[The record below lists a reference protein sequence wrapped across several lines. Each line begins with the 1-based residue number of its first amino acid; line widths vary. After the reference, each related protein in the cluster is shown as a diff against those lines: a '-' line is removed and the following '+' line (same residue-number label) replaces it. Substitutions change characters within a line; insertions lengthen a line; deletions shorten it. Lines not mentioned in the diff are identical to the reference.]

1 MCLAEINDVDPN
13 EMLDESNNWLKEI
26 DRGGLKHVTNM
37 VYMMFA
43 SGESELR
50 KHINESKSPDFN
62 LKSAKDK
69 LIQCEDVQ
77 FYWSIVACN
86 WEEETSTVNR
96 RMDPDKLMLI
106 EEWIQIRGHS
116 TATAWHGL
124 SSIRQR
130 RRNWFKSPKMLYR
143 KQLFSSASSK
153 VKKNDSPPQA
163 DDS

>member
-1 MCLAEINDVDPN
+1 
-13 EMLDESNNWLKEI
+13 MLDDWLKEI

-37 VYMMFA
+37 VFA

-86 WEEETSTVNR
+86 WEEETATV
-96 RMDPDKLMLI
+96 LLEMLI
-106 EEWIQIRGHS
+106 EEWIGHS
-116 TATAWHGL
+116 TATAWL
-124 SSIRQR
+124 EQY
-130 RRNWFKSPKMLYR
+130 KTE
-143 KQLFSSASSK
+143 
-153 VKKNDSPPQA
+153 KKKYITIITRYVNHLIT
-163 DDS
+163 